1 MKAAET
7 ARGNRVLVLFA
18 ALAAV
23 WLLVASRI
31 HVNASWSD
39 DAWGYF
45 VMPLGTPELGD
56 RVVFEPPDNL
66 GASAPY
72 LKTVRGLPGAR
83 IGVDSQRYV
92 WVDAVRLG
100 RAKPR
105 SLNGR
110 ALVPAASGIIPP
122 RHYYLH
128 ADHADSHDSRY
139 AEIGLVPRERIL
151 GRAMRLPDI
160 AWLGLEGPLVSPE
173 PAGPETAR

>member
-1 MKAAET
+1 MRAAAI
-7 ARGNRVLVLFA
+7 ARGNRILVLFA
-18 ALAAV
+18 ALAAA
-23 WLLVASRI
+23 WLLFASRV

-39 DAWGYF
+39 DAWGYL
-45 VMPLGTPELGD
+45 VVPLGTPEIGD
-56 RVVFEPPDNL
+56 RVVFEPPGSV

-83 IGVDSQRYV
+83 IGVDPQRYV

-105 SLNGR
+105 SLGGR
-110 ALVPAASGIIPP
+110 ALLPTASGVIPS

-151 GRAMRLPDI
+151 GRAIPLPDI
-160 AWLGLEGPLVSPE
+160 AWLGLKGPLVGPQT
-173 PAGPETAR
+173 AGTETAR